1 VGRGDSGFL
10 LNKIFNSLKN
20 QFEQKSVWSHFLLLS
35 ICVISRVKGN
45 FDRKH
50 GFYHPFLI
58 LTYLSPFDLHWV

>member
-1 VGRGDSGFL
+1 MRGGFWFS

-20 QFEQKSVWSHFLLLS
+20 QFEQKSVWSHFLSLS

-45 FDRKH
+45 FDHKH
-50 GFYHPFLI
+50 GSHHTFLI